1 MMEKQYDLFSI
12 KTRQGFPIWDIL
24 RHYVWNNINADDNNV
39 SLPKKTKNYPRKITA
54 LFTFS
59 KYLVIILC
67 SLRKSSD
74 ILFIGFSRSKNEQQK
89 LQDNYFI
96 LLQQFL
102 PASINFFFYEVFINK
117 SNYDNTKRV
126 FDIIYYINKLYRKK
140 IVEFEV
146 LNDIKNKVDKT
157 FGKDK
162 ISIVDLE
169 KTLNN
174 FYIEYKLFYFLL
186 KIKKIKCVF
195 LVSSFKGL
203 CFAAKKLKIE
213 TFELQHGDIMQT
225 TIHYNYS
232 KELNRIESNCFI
244 FPDILFTYSNYWIK
258 DNNLFS
264 RCIELGKFKFHSEK
278 RLNICKH
285 DIVVVSSPSH
295 YHILKN
301 LTIDLAVC
309 HPQMCNNELSGP
321 VVLTALANYISSQK
335 SLKYTYRFILIP
347 ETIGSIAYLSKNVVE
362 LKKNVIAGFNLTCLG
377 DNGEFSYIPS
387 RLGNTLSDKVALNF
401 LKSNFPDFIS
411 YTWLDRGSDE
421 RQYCAPGIDLPIC
434 SITRTKYGKYPEY
447 HSSLD
452 DFNVINE
459 NALQKS
465 LMLYKELINILETD
479 CYPCLNVLCEP
490 QLGKRGLYPNIS
502 TVNSGVSV
510 RDLMNFIS
518 YCDGNHSLVDIS
530 NKLNLDYIK
539 CQEFHSKL
547 FKANLLK

>member
-1 MMEKQYDLFSI
+1 VSKLNDFFMMEKQYDLFSI

-301 LTIDLAVC
+301 LTIDLAVS
-309 HPQMCNNELSGP
+309 HPKICVYFKLHPMEDIYLNDVKLLFSEYSNIR
-321 VVLTALANYISSQK
+321 VVDGTVEIRSLYPFSNHFVAIYSTALYEAYEEQNFVYIFKRLNYLNFAEFMK
-335 SLKYTYRFILIP
+335 FP
-347 ETIGSIAYLSKNVVE
+347 NVNVVSN
-362 LKKNVIAGFNLTCLG
+362 LNDFSNLYKKNCSHEEPPQNL
-377 DNGEFSYIPS
+377 NNIYF
-387 RLGNTLSDKVALNF
+387 KKF
-401 LKSNFPDFIS
+401 
-411 YTWLDRGSDE
+411 
-421 RQYCAPGIDLPIC
+421 DL
-434 SITRTKYGKYPEY
+434 
-447 HSSLD
+447 
-452 DFNVINE
+452 
-459 NALQKS
+459 
-465 LMLYKELINILETD
+465 NILNRHLAKIFKIN
-479 CYPCLNVLCEP
+479 C
-490 QLGKRGLYPNIS
+490 
-502 TVNSGVSV
+502 
-510 RDLMNFIS
+510 
-518 YCDGNHSLVDIS
+518 
-530 NKLNLDYIK
+530 KLP
-539 CQEFHSKL
+539 L
-547 FKANLLK
+547 F